1 MHEIFLKRAIDLARK
16 GKYLTKPNPMVGCV
30 IVKDNEVIAEGYHM
44 KYGSNHAEINALE
57 DLNKNNNISE
67 AELRQLTLYCTLEP
81 CCHHGKTGP
90 CTDAIIKSG
99 IKKVVIGIKDPN
111 PKVSGSGIKQLEDNG
126 IEVLSGFFE
135 EELIELNK
143 HFFFKNTYNRP
154 YIAVKIASSADG
166 MSHRKD
172 NTFTWITSEQS
183 RDDVQ
188 IVRAGFDAILTGGN
202 TLRNDNPRMNAR
214 VDFEVN
220 QPQKILLTSQEINKE
235 SNFFKSG
242 DVIINRSSDLNKV
255 ITELSNT
262 EINSILVE
270 AGPNLVNAFL
280 DNDLVDEIIIY
291 KSNITLG
298 DEGVSWFEN
307 KTIESLGFDLKS
319 SFKINDDSKETYL
332 KRHHEYNKR
341 NH

>member
-1 MHEIFLKRAIDLARK
+1 MHEIFLKRAIDLAHK

-44 KYGSNHAEINALE
+44 KYGSNHAEINALR
-57 DLNKNNNISE
+57 DLYKNNNISE
-67 AELRQLTLYCTLEP
+67 AELKQLTLYCTLEP

-111 PKVSGSGIKQLEDNG
+111 PRVSGSGIKQLEDNG

-172 NTFTWITSEQS
+172 NIFTWITSEQS

-202 TLRNDNPRMNAR
+202 TVRNDNPRMNTR
-214 VDFEVN
+214 VNFEVN

-235 SNFFKSG
+235 SNFFKTG

-255 ITELSNT
+255 IKELSNT

-270 AGPNLVNAFL
+270 AGPNLVRAFL
-280 DNDLVDEIIIY
+280 DNHLVDEIIIY
-291 KSNITLG
+291 KSNIILG

-319 SFKINDDSKETYL
+319 SLKINDDTKETYL
-332 KRHHEYNKR
+332 KRT
-341 NH
+341 

>member
-1 MHEIFLKRAIDLARK
+1 MHEIFLKRAIDLAHK

-30 IVKDNEVIAEGYHM
+30 IVKDKEVIAEGYHM
-44 KYGSNHAEINALE
+44 KYGSKHAEINALE
-57 DLNKNNNISE
+57 DLNNNNNISE

-135 EELIELNK
+135 EELIKLNK

-154 YIAVKIASSADG
+154 FIAVKIASSADG

-172 NTFTWITSEQS
+172 NTFTWITSEES
-183 RDDVQ
+183 REDVQ
-188 IVRAGFDAILTGGN
+188 IVRAEFDAILTGGN

-255 ITELSNT
+255 IAELSNT

-280 DNDLVDEIIIY
+280 DNCLVDEIIIY

-319 SFKINDDSKETYL
+319 SLKINGDSKETYL
-332 KRHHEYNKR
+332 KRS
-341 NH
+341 

>member
-1 MHEIFLKRAIDLARK
+1 MHEIFLKRAIDLAHK
-16 GKYLTKPNPMVGCV
+16 GKYLTQPNPMVGCI
-30 IVKDNEVIAEGYHM
+30 IVKVNEIIAEGHHM

-57 DLNKNNNISE
+57 DLNNNNNNISE

-99 IKKVVIGIKDPN
+99 IKKVVIGTKDPN

-135 EELIELNK
+135 EELIKLNK

-154 YIAVKIASSADG
+154 FIAVKIASSADG

-183 RDDVQ
+183 REDVQ

-220 QPQKILLTSQEINKE
+220 QPQKILLTSQEINKD

-255 ITELSNT
+255 IAELSNT
-262 EINSILVE
+262 EINSILIE
-270 AGPNLVNAFL
+270 AGPKLVNAFL
-280 DNDLVDEIIIY
+280 DNYLVDEIIIY

-319 SFKINDDSKETYL
+319 SLKINGDSKETYL
-332 KRHHEYNKR
+332 KRS
-341 NH
+341 

>member
-30 IVKDNEVIAEGYHM
+30 IVKDSEVIAEGYHM

-67 AELRQLTLYCTLEP
+67 AEFRQLTLYCTLEP

-270 AGPNLVNAFL
+270 AGPNLVKAFL
-280 DNDLVDEIIIY
+280 ENHLVDEIIIY

-319 SFKINDDSKETYL
+319 SLKINDDSKETYL
-332 KRHHEYNKR
+332 KRI
-341 NH
+341 

>member
-1 MHEIFLKRAIDLARK
+1 MHEIFLKRAIDLARE

-67 AELRQLTLYCTLEP
+67 AEFRQLTLYCTLEP

-242 DVIINRSSDLNKV
+242 DVIINRSSNLNKV
-255 ITELSNT
+255 VTELSNT

-298 DEGVSWFEN
+298 NEGVSWFEN

-319 SFKINDDSKETYL
+319 SLKINDDSKETYI
-332 KRHHEYNKR
+332 KRS
-341 NH
+341 

>member
-1 MHEIFLKRAIDLARK
+1 MHEIFLKRAIDLARE

-67 AELRQLTLYCTLEP
+67 AEFRQLTLYCTLEP

-143 HFFFKNTYNRP
+143 HFFYKNTYNRP

-280 DNDLVDEIIIY
+280 DNHLVDEIIIY

-298 DEGVSWFEN
+298 NEGVSWFEN

-319 SFKINDDSKETYL
+319 SLKINDDSKETYF
-332 KRHHEYNKR
+332 KRS
-341 NH
+341 

>member
-1 MHEIFLKRAIDLARK
+1 MHEIFLKRAIDLARE

-67 AELRQLTLYCTLEP
+67 AEFRQLTLYCTLEP

-255 ITELSNT
+255 VTELSNT

-280 DNDLVDEIIIY
+280 DNHLVDEIIIY

-319 SFKINDDSKETYL
+319 SLKINDDSKETYF
-332 KRHHEYNKR
+332 KKS
-341 NH
+341 

>member
-57 DLNKNNNISE
+57 DLNKNNNISQ
-67 AELRQLTLYCTLEP
+67 AEFRQLTLYCTLEP

-255 ITELSNT
+255 VTELSNI

-280 DNDLVDEIIIY
+280 DNHLVDEIIIY

-298 DEGVSWFEN
+298 NEGVSWFEN

-319 SFKINDDSKETYL
+319 SLKINDDSKETYF
-332 KRHHEYNKR
+332 KRS
-341 NH
+341 

>member
-30 IVKDNEVIAEGYHM
+30 IVKDSEVIAEGYHM

-57 DLNKNNNISE
+57 DLYKNNNISE
-67 AELRQLTLYCTLEP
+67 AEFRQLTLYCTLEP

-183 RDDVQ
+183 RYDVQ

-220 QPQKILLTSQEINKE
+220 QPQKVLLTSQEINKE

-255 ITELSNT
+255 ITDLSNT

-332 KRHHEYNKR
+332 KTP
-341 NH
+341 

>member
-30 IVKDNEVIAEGYHM
+30 IVKDSEVIAEGYHM

-57 DLNKNNNISE
+57 DLKKNNNISE
-67 AELRQLTLYCTLEP
+67 AEFRQLTLYCTLEP

-111 PKVSGSGIKQLEDNG
+111 PKVSGSGIKQLQDSG

-332 KRHHEYNKR
+332 KTP
-341 NH
+341 

>member
-1 MHEIFLKRAIDLARK
+1 MHEIFLKRAIDLARE

-30 IVKDNEVIAEGYHM
+30 IVKGNEVIAEGYHM

-67 AELRQLTLYCTLEP
+67 AEFRQLTLYCTLEP

-202 TLRNDNPRMNAR
+202 TFRNDNPRMNAR
-214 VDFEVN
+214 VDFEAN

-242 DVIINRSSDLNKV
+242 DVIINCSSDLNKV

-270 AGPNLVNAFL
+270 AGPDLVNAFL
-280 DNDLVDEIIIY
+280 DNHLVDEIIIY

-307 KTIESLGFDLKS
+307 KTIESFGFDLKS
-319 SFKINDDSKETYL
+319 SLKINDDRKETYL
-332 KRHHEYNKR
+332 KRP
-341 NH
+341 

>member
-30 IVKDNEVIAEGYHM
+30 IVKDNEVIAEGYHI
-44 KYGSNHAEINALE
+44 KFGSNHAEINALE

-67 AELRQLTLYCTLEP
+67 AEFRQLTLYCTLEP

-332 KRHHEYNKR
+332 KTP
-341 NH
+341 

>member
-1 MHEIFLKRAIDLARK
+1 MHEIFLKRAIDLAHK

-30 IVKDNEVIAEGYHM
+30 IVKDNEVIAEGYHI

-67 AELRQLTLYCTLEP
+67 TELRHLTLYCTLEP

-99 IKKVVIGIKDPN
+99 IRKVVIGIKDPN

-242 DVIINRSSDLNKV
+242 DVIIHRSSDLNKI

-280 DNDLVDEIIIY
+280 DNHLVDEIIIY

-319 SFKINDDSKETYL
+319 SLKINEDSKETYL
-332 KRHHEYNKR
+332 KRI
-341 NH
+341 

>member
-1 MHEIFLKRAIDLARK
+1 MHEVFLKRAIDLARK

-30 IVKDNEVIAEGYHM
+30 IVKDNEIIAEGYHM

-57 DLNKNNNISE
+57 DMNNNNNISE

-81 CCHHGKTGP
+81 CCHYGKTGP

-126 IEVLSGFFE
+126 IEVLSGLFE
-135 EELIELNK
+135 EELIKLNK

-183 RDDVQ
+183 RGDVQ

-235 SNFFKSG
+235 SDFFKSG
-242 DVIINRSSDLNKV
+242 DVIINGSSDLNKV
-255 ITELSNT
+255 IAELSNT

-280 DNDLVDEIIIY
+280 DNHLVDEIIIY

-307 KTIESLGFDLKS
+307 KTIESLDFDLKS
-319 SFKINDDSKETYL
+319 SLKINGDSKETYL
-332 KRHHEYNKR
+332 KRS
-341 NH
+341 

>member
-1 MHEIFLKRAIDLARK
+1 MHEIFLKRAIDLARE

-67 AELRQLTLYCTLEP
+67 AEFRQLTLYCTLEP

-255 ITELSNT
+255 VTELSNI

-280 DNDLVDEIIIY
+280 DNHLVDEIIIY

-319 SFKINDDSKETYL
+319 SLKINDDSKETYF
-332 KRHHEYNKR
+332 KRS
-341 NH
+341 

>member
-1 MHEIFLKRAIDLARK
+1 MHEVFLKRAIDLARK

-44 KYGSNHAEINALE
+44 KFGSNHAEINALKN
-57 DLNKNNNISE
+57 LNNNKNISKH
-67 AELRQLTLYCTLEP
+67 ELKQLTLYCTLEP

-99 IKKVVIGIKDPN
+99 IKRVVIGIKDPN
-111 PKVSGSGIKQLEDNG
+111 PKVSGSGIKQLEDSG

-172 NTFTWITSEQS
+172 NTFTWITSEKS

-188 IVRAGFDAILTGGN
+188 IIRAGFDAILTGGN

-235 SNFFKSG
+235 LNFFKSG
-242 DVIINRSSDLNKV
+242 DVIINRSSDLNKI

-280 DNDLVDEIIIY
+280 DNHLVDEIIIY

-319 SFKINDDSKETYL
+319 SLKINNDYKETYL
-332 KRHHEYNKR
+332 KGR
-341 NH
+341 

>member
-30 IVKDNEVIAEGYHM
+30 IVKDSEVIAEGYHM

-67 AELRQLTLYCTLEP
+67 AEFRQLTLYCTLEP

-143 HFFFKNTYNRP
+143 HFFFKNTHNRP

-214 VDFEVN
+214 VDFEAN

-332 KRHHEYNKR
+332 KTP
-341 NH
+341 

>member
-1 MHEIFLKRAIDLARK
+1 
-16 GKYLTKPNPMVGCV
+16 
-30 IVKDNEVIAEGYHM
+30 M
-44 KYGSNHAEINALE
+44 KYGSNHAEINALR
-57 DLNKNNNISE
+57 DLYKNNNISE
-67 AELRQLTLYCTLEP
+67 AELKQLTLYCTLEP

-111 PKVSGSGIKQLEDNG
+111 PRVSGSGIKQLEDNG

-242 DVIINRSSDLNKV
+242 DVIIHRSSDLNKI

-280 DNDLVDEIIIY
+280 DNHLVDEIIIY

-332 KRHHEYNKR
+332 KTP
-341 NH
+341 

>member
-30 IVKDNEVIAEGYHM
+30 IVKDSEVIAEGYHM
-44 KYGSNHAEINALE
+44 KYGSNHAEINALD
-57 DLNKNNNISE
+57 DLYKNNNISE
-67 AELRQLTLYCTLEP
+67 AEFRQLTLYCTLEP

-220 QPQKILLTSQEINKE
+220 QPQKVLLTSQEINKE

-255 ITELSNT
+255 ITDLSNT

-280 DNDLVDEIIIY
+280 NNDLVDEIIIY

-319 SFKINDDSKETYL
+319 SLKINDNSKETYL
-332 KRHHEYNKR
+332 KRT
-341 NH
+341 

>member
-1 MHEIFLKRAIDLARK
+1 MHEIFLKRAIDLAQK

-57 DLNKNNNISE
+57 DLYKNNNISE
-67 AELRQLTLYCTLEP
+67 SELRELTLYCTLEP

-135 EELIELNK
+135 EELIKLNK
-143 HFFFKNTYNRP
+143 YFFFKNTYNRP
-154 YIAVKIASSADG
+154 FIAVKIASSADG

-172 NTFTWITSEQS
+172 NTFTWITSEKS
-183 RDDVQ
+183 REDVQ

-214 VDFEVN
+214 VDFEAN

-332 KRHHEYNKR
+332 KRI
-341 NH
+341 

>member
-1 MHEIFLKRAIDLARK
+1 MHEIFLKRAIDLARE

-30 IVKDNEVIAEGYHM
+30 IVKDNKVIAEGYHM

-67 AELRQLTLYCTLEP
+67 AEFRQLTLYCTLEP

-255 ITELSNT
+255 VTELSNT

-280 DNDLVDEIIIY
+280 DSHLIDEIIIY
-291 KSNITLG
+291 KSNIILG

-319 SFKINDDSKETYL
+319 SLKINDDSKETYF
-332 KRHHEYNKR
+332 KRS
-341 NH
+341 

>member
-1 MHEIFLKRAIDLARK
+1 MHEVFLKRAIDIASR

-30 IVKDNEVIAEGYHM
+30 IVKDNKIIAEGYHM
-44 KYGSNHAEINALE
+44 KYGSNHAEINALKNLHE
-57 DLNKNNNISE
+57 NNNISE
-67 AELRQLTLYCTLEP
+67 EELGQLTLYCTLEP

-90 CTDAIIKSG
+90 CTEAIIKSG

-111 PKVSGSGIKQLEDNG
+111 PKVSGSGIKQLENND
-126 IEVLSGFFE
+126 IEVLAGFFK

-143 HFFFKNTYNRP
+143 HFFYKNTHKRP
-154 YIAVKIASSADG
+154 YIGVKIACSADG

-172 NTFTWITSEQS
+172 NTFTWITSEKS

-188 IVRAGFDAILTGGN
+188 IVRAEFDAILTGGN

-214 VDFEVN
+214 TNFEVN
-220 QPQKILLTSQEINKE
+220 QPKKILLTSQEINKE
-235 SNFFKSG
+235 LNFFKNG
-242 DVIINRSSDLNKV
+242 DVIIKRSSDLTEV
-255 ITELSNT
+255 INELSAS

-270 AGPNLVNAFL
+270 AGPKLVNAFL
-280 DNDLVDEIIIY
+280 NNDLVDEVIMY

-298 DEGVSWFEN
+298 GEGVSWFEN

-319 SFKINDDSKETYL
+319 SFKIKDDIKETYL
-332 KRHHEYNKR
+332 KRP
-341 NH
+341 

>member
-1 MHEIFLKRAIDLARK
+1 MHEIFLKRAIDLAHK

-30 IVKDNEVIAEGYHM
+30 IVKDKEVIAEGYHM
-44 KYGSNHAEINALE
+44 KYGSKHAEINALE
-57 DLNKNNNISE
+57 DLNNNNNISE

-111 PKVSGSGIKQLEDNG
+111 PKVSGSGIKQLEDSG

-135 EELIELNK
+135 EELIKLNK

-154 YIAVKIASSADG
+154 FIAVKIASSADG

-202 TLRNDNPRMNAR
+202 TVRNDNPRMNAR

-220 QPQKILLTSQEINKE
+220 QPQKILLTSKEINKE

-242 DVIINRSSDLNKV
+242 DVIVNRSSDLNKV
-255 ITELSNT
+255 IAELSNT

-280 DNDLVDEIIIY
+280 DNYLVDEVIIY
-291 KSNITLG
+291 KSNIILG

-319 SFKINDDSKETYL
+319 SLKINGDSKETYL
-332 KRHHEYNKR
+332 KRS
-341 NH
+341 

>member
-1 MHEIFLKRAIDLARK
+1 MHEIFLKRAIDLARE

-57 DLNKNNNISE
+57 DLNKNNNISQ
-67 AELRQLTLYCTLEP
+67 AEFRQLTLYCTLEP

-255 ITELSNT
+255 VTELSNI

-280 DNDLVDEIIIY
+280 DNHLVDEIIIY

-298 DEGVSWFEN
+298 NEGVSWFEN

-319 SFKINDDSKETYL
+319 SLKINDDSKETYF
-332 KRHHEYNKR
+332 KRS
-341 NH
+341 

>member
-1 MHEIFLKRAIDLARK
+1 MMHEIFLKRAIDLARE

-67 AELRQLTLYCTLEP
+67 AEFRQLTLYCTLEP

-255 ITELSNT
+255 VTELSNT

-280 DNDLVDEIIIY
+280 DNHLVDEIIIY

-298 DEGVSWFEN
+298 NEGVSWFEN

-319 SFKINDDSKETYL
+319 SLKINDDSKETYI
-332 KRHHEYNKR
+332 KRS
-341 NH
+341 

>member
-67 AELRQLTLYCTLEP
+67 AELKQLTLYCTLEP

-188 IVRAGFDAILTGGN
+188 IIRAGFDAILTGGN

-235 SNFFKSG
+235 SNLFKSG

-332 KRHHEYNKR
+332 KTP
-341 NH
+341 

>member
-1 MHEIFLKRAIDLARK
+1 MHEIFLKRAIDLAHK

-44 KYGSNHAEINALE
+44 KYGCKHAEINALE
-57 DLNKNNNISE
+57 DLNNNNNISE

-111 PKVSGSGIKQLEDNG
+111 PKVSGSGIKQLEDSG

-135 EELIELNK
+135 EELIKLNK

-154 YIAVKIASSADG
+154 FIAVKIASSADG

-220 QPQKILLTSQEINKE
+220 QPQKILLTSKEINKE

-242 DVIINRSSDLNKV
+242 DVIINNSPDLNKV
-255 ITELSNT
+255 IAELSKT

-270 AGPNLVNAFL
+270 AGPSLVNAFL
-280 DNDLVDEIIIY
+280 DNYLVDEIIIY

-319 SFKINDDSKETYL
+319 SLKINGDSKETYL
-332 KRHHEYNKR
+332 KRS
-341 NH
+341 

>member
-1 MHEIFLKRAIDLARK
+1 MHEIFLKKAIDLARK

-30 IVKDNEVIAEGYHM
+30 IVKDSEVIAEGYHM

-67 AELRQLTLYCTLEP
+67 AEFRQLTLYCTLEP

-255 ITELSNT
+255 VTELSNI

-280 DNDLVDEIIIY
+280 DNHLVDEIIIY

-332 KRHHEYNKR
+332 KTP
-341 NH
+341 

>member
-1 MHEIFLKRAIDLARK
+1 MHEIFLKRAIDLAHK
-16 GKYLTKPNPMVGCV
+16 GKYLTKPNPMVGCI
-30 IVKDNEVIAEGYHM
+30 IVKDNQVIAEGYHM
-44 KYGSNHAEINALE
+44 KYGSKHAEINALE

-135 EELIELNK
+135 EKLIELNK

-332 KRHHEYNKR
+332 KTP
-341 NH
+341 

>member
-1 MHEIFLKRAIDLARK
+1 
-16 GKYLTKPNPMVGCV
+16 
-30 IVKDNEVIAEGYHM
+30 M

-57 DLNKNNNISE
+57 DLYKNNNIFESE
-67 AELRQLTLYCTLEP
+67 FRELTLYCTLEP

-143 HFFFKNTYNRP
+143 HFFFKNTHNRP

-214 VDFEVN
+214 VDFEAN

-332 KRHHEYNKR
+332 KTP
-341 NH
+341 

>member
-1 MHEIFLKRAIDLARK
+1 MHEIFLKRAIDLARE

-30 IVKDNEVIAEGYHM
+30 IVKGNEVIAEGYHM

-67 AELRQLTLYCTLEP
+67 AEFRQLILYCTLEP

-143 HFFFKNTYNRP
+143 HFFYKNTYNRP

-332 KRHHEYNKR
+332 KTP
-341 NH
+341 

>member
-1 MHEIFLKRAIDLARK
+1 
-16 GKYLTKPNPMVGCV
+16 
-30 IVKDNEVIAEGYHM
+30 M

-57 DLNKNNNISE
+57 DLNNNKNISE

-235 SNFFKSG
+235 SNFFKTG

-280 DNDLVDEIIIY
+280 DNHLVDEIIIY
-291 KSNITLG
+291 KSNITLE

-319 SFKINDDSKETYL
+319 SLKINDDSKETYL
-332 KRHHEYNKR
+332 KRS
-341 NH
+341 

>member
-1 MHEIFLKRAIDLARK
+1 
-16 GKYLTKPNPMVGCV
+16 
-30 IVKDNEVIAEGYHM
+30 
-44 KYGSNHAEINALE
+44 
-57 DLNKNNNISE
+57 
-67 AELRQLTLYCTLEP
+67 
-81 CCHHGKTGP
+81 
-90 CTDAIIKSG
+90 
-99 IKKVVIGIKDPN
+99 
-111 PKVSGSGIKQLEDNG
+111 
-126 IEVLSGFFE
+126 
-135 EELIELNK
+135 
-143 HFFFKNTYNRP
+143 
-154 YIAVKIASSADG
+154 

-242 DVIINRSSDLNKV
+242 DVIINRSSDLNKI

-332 KRHHEYNKR
+332 KTP
-341 NH
+341 

>member
-1 MHEIFLKRAIDLARK
+1 MHEVFLKKAIDIAYK

-30 IVKDNEVIAEGYHM
+30 IVKDNKVIADGYHM

-57 DLNKNNNISE
+57 NLNKNNDISE
-67 AELRQLTLYCTLEP
+67 KEFRQLTLYCTLEP

-111 PKVSGSGIKQLEDNG
+111 PKVSGSGIQQLEDNG
-126 IEVLSGFFE
+126 IEVLFGFFE

-143 HFFFKNTYNRP
+143 HFFFKNTHKRP

-172 NTFTWITSEQS
+172 NIFTWITSEKS

-188 IVRAGFDAILTGGN
+188 ILRAGFDAILTGGN

-214 VDFEVN
+214 VDFKVN

-242 DVIINRSSDLNKV
+242 DVIIKRSSNLNKV
-255 ITELSNT
+255 ISDLSDT
-262 EINSILVE
+262 EINSILIE

-280 DNDLVDEIIIY
+280 NNHLVDELIMY

-298 DEGVSWFEN
+298 EEGVSWFEN
-307 KTIESLGFDLKS
+307 KTIESFGFDLKS
-319 SFKINDDSKETYL
+319 SLKIINDIKETYL
-332 KRHHEYNKR
+332 KKS
-341 NH
+341 

>member
-30 IVKDNEVIAEGYHM
+30 IVKDSEVIAEGYHM

-57 DLNKNNNISE
+57 DLNKNNNISK
-67 AELRQLTLYCTLEP
+67 AEFRQLTLYCTLEP

-270 AGPNLVNAFL
+270 AGPNLVKAFL
-280 DNDLVDEIIIY
+280 ENHLVDEIIIY

-332 KRHHEYNKR
+332 KTP
-341 NH
+341 

>member
-1 MHEIFLKRAIDLARK
+1 MHEVFLKRAIDLARE

-30 IVKDNEVIAEGYHM
+30 IVKDNKVIAEGYHM

-67 AELRQLTLYCTLEP
+67 AEFRQLTLYCTLEP

-255 ITELSNT
+255 VTELSNI

-280 DNDLVDEIIIY
+280 DNHLVDEIIIY

-298 DEGVSWFEN
+298 NEGVSWFEN

-319 SFKINDDSKETYL
+319 SLKINDDSKETYF
-332 KRHHEYNKR
+332 KRS
-341 NH
+341 

>member
-30 IVKDNEVIAEGYHM
+30 IVKDSEVIAEGYHM

-67 AELRQLTLYCTLEP
+67 AEFRQLTLYCTLEP

-235 SNFFKSG
+235 SNFFKNG

-332 KRHHEYNKR
+332 KTP
-341 NH
+341 

>member
-30 IVKDNEVIAEGYHM
+30 IVKDSEVIAEGYHM

-67 AELRQLTLYCTLEP
+67 AEFRQLTLYCTLEP

-220 QPQKILLTSQEINKE
+220 QPQKVLLTSQEINKE

-255 ITELSNT
+255 ITDLSNT

-332 KRHHEYNKR
+332 KTP
-341 NH
+341 